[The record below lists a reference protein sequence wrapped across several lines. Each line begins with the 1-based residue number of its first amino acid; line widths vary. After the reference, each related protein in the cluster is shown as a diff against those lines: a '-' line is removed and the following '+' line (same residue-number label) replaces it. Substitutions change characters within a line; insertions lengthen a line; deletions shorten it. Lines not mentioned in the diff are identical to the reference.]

1 MLALFIPGEPV
12 AFARARLHG
21 KRHFTPD
28 KQAVYMQVVAHEARQ
43 AMCRAG
49 MPLIRGPVFLQL
61 RATYALPESWPAKK
75 KERAIW
81 KTSKPDADNL
91 AKLQKDALT
100 GIVYRDDAQ
109 VVKVHA
115 EKRYGL
121 PIGVTIV
128 VHELDG
134 EEIAA

>member
-1 MLALFIPGEPV
+1 MIALFIPGEPV

-28 KQAVYMQVVAHEARQ
+28 KQASYMQTVAHEARER
-43 AMCRAG
+43 MRKSG
-49 MPLIRGPVFLQL
+49 TPMMRGPVFLQL
-61 RATYALPESWPAKK
+61 RAIYPVPESWPQRKK
-75 KERAIW
+75 AAAVW

-91 AKLQKDALT
+91 VKLQKDALT

-121 PIGVTIV
+121 PVGMTIIVQEIG
-128 VHELDG
+128 
-134 EEIAA
+134 